1 MSIYT
6 PEERATRTAEAKASA
21 REQML
26 DERIAGLERKLD
38 SERYNRQGLADAQAA
53 ALEQRYERCLR
64 DRRVDCDYSGFD
76 PYYPPNGPSV
86 VVLRPPPRTRPFV
99 PARSALMLTPKPS
112 GPMFAPTR
120 AWRPGSPT
128 M

>member
-1 MSIYT
+1 
-6 PEERATRTAEAKASA
+6 
-21 REQML
+21 ML